1 MRSPSPFRA
10 LWGANALSNLADG
23 LVFVTMPLV
32 GAGLTD
38 DPRGVAGLATTYAL
52 VRLLVALPVGVYVD
66 RLERRTLIVVANLL
80 RGVAVLGL
88 AVSIQSGVASLA
100 VLYAIMAVVGVL
112 ESAADGAAVAVLPS
126 IVPGDRLDRANARIT
141 GTQLVADEFVG
152 PPLGG
157 ILFALAAAV
166 PVYAT
171 GGLWVAAGAVALA
184 LPRRARDVPLASP
197 ATDAPP
203 SVFREAA
210 EGVRWLAGHRVVG
223 SLALLGGLA
232 SVGYMLPFSVLVLF
246 AGERLGLDAAGYGV
260 LLAARALGGLAGSAI
275 AAPLRARLGS
285 RWTIAAALALGAASL
300 AGLALTRDPIVA
312 GILLA
317 LYILHA
323 VVWSIC
329 ATTLRQRLVP
339 ADLLGAWA
347 RPAGSSAS
355 WASRRDPR
363 WAARSRP
370 RRSRCRRSR
379 GPSSSRDARRSRSSR
394 SADRSTAPRRPSP
407 RSAAAPP
414 RARR

>member
-1 MRSPSPFRA
+1 MRSTSPFRA
-10 LWGANALSNLADG
+10 LWGASALSNLADG

-32 GAGLTD
+32 AAGLTD

-66 RLERRTLIVVANLL
+66 RLDRRTLIVVANAL

-88 AVSIQSGVASLA
+88 AVCIQSGVASLA
-100 VLYAIMAVVGVL
+100 VLYAVMAVVGVL

-126 IVPGDRLDRANARIT
+126 IVPRDRFDRANARIT

-184 LPRRARDVPLASP
+184 LPRRARDASVPADP
-197 ATDAPP
+197 TDPPP

-210 EGVRWLAGHRVVG
+210 AGVRWLAGHRVVG
-223 SLALLGGLA
+223 SLALIGGLA

-260 LLAARALGGLAGSAI
+260 LLAASALGGLAGSAI

-285 RWTIAAALALGAASL
+285 RWTITSALGLGAASL
-300 AGLALTRDPIVA
+300 AGLAVTRDPIVA
-312 GILLA
+312 GALLA

-323 VVWSIC
+323 VVWGIC
-329 ATTLRQRLVP
+329 ATSLRQRLVP
-339 ADLLGAWA
+339 ADLLGRVGAA
-347 RPAGSSAS
+347 GRVVSLLGLAAGSALGGVL
-355 WASRRDPR
+355 ATAGIALPTVAGAIVFTACAVLAGVALRR
-363 WAARSRP
+363 AT
-370 RRSRCRRSR
+370 
-379 GPSSSRDARRSRSSR
+379 DAEG
-394 SADRSTAPRRPSP
+394 
-407 RSAAAPP
+407 
-414 RARR
+414 

>member
-1 MRSPSPFRA
+1 VRSTSPFRA

-32 GAGLTD
+32 AAGLTD

-66 RLERRTLIVVANLL
+66 RLDRRTLIVVANAL

-88 AVSIQSGVASLA
+88 AVAIQSGVASLA
-100 VLYAIMAVVGVL
+100 VLYAVMAVVGVL

-126 IVPGDRLDRANARIT
+126 LVPRDRLDRANARIT

-184 LPRRARDVPLASP
+184 LPRRTREVPLAAETAV
-197 ATDAPP
+197 ATAPP

-223 SLALLGGLA
+223 SLALIGGLA

-246 AGERLGLDAAGYGV
+246 AGERLGLDAVGYGV
-260 LLAARALGGLAGSAI
+260 LLAASALGGLAGSGI
-275 AAPLRARLGS
+275 AAPLRTRLGS
-285 RWTIAAALALGAASL
+285 RWTITVALTLGAASL
-300 AGLALTRDPIVA
+300 AGLAVTRDPFIA
-312 GILLA
+312 GVLLA

-339 ADLLGAWA
+339 ADLLGRVGAA
-347 RPAGSSAS
+347 GRVVSLLGLAAGSALGGVLATSGIALPTV
-355 WASRRDPR
+355 AG
-363 WAARSRP
+363 AVVFTGCAVLAVVALRP
-370 RRSRCRRSR
+370 TT
-379 GPSSSRDARRSRSSR
+379 DAE
-394 SADRSTAPRRPSP
+394 A
-407 RSAAAPP
+407 
-414 RARR
+414 

>member
-1 MRSPSPFRA
+1 VRRTSPFRA

-32 GAGLTD
+32 AAGLTD
-38 DPRGVAGLATTYAL
+38 DPRLVAGLATTYAL
-52 VRLLVALPVGVYVD
+52 VRLVVALPVGVHVD
-66 RLERRTLIVVANLL
+66 RLDRRTLLVVANAL
-80 RGVAVLGL
+80 RGFAVLGL

-100 VLYAIMAVVGVL
+100 VLYAVMAVVGVL

-126 IVPGDRLDRANARIT
+126 IVPRDRLDRANARIT

-184 LPRRARDVPLASP
+184 LPRRARDASVPADP
-197 ATDAPP
+197 TDPPP

-210 EGVRWLAGHRVVG
+210 AGVRWLAGHRVVG
-223 SLALLGGLA
+223 SLALIGGLA

-260 LLAARALGGLAGSAI
+260 LLAASALGGLAGSAI

-285 RWTIAAALALGAASL
+285 RWTITSALGLGAASL
-300 AGLALTRDPIVA
+300 AGLAVTRDPIVA
-312 GILLA
+312 GALLA

-323 VVWSIC
+323 VVWGIC
-329 ATTLRQRLVP
+329 ATSLRQRLVP
-339 ADLLGAWA
+339 ADLLGRVGAA
-347 RPAGSSAS
+347 GRVVSLLGLAAGSALGGVL
-355 WASRRDPR
+355 ATAGIALPTVAGAIVFTACAVLAGVALRR
-363 WAARSRP
+363 AT
-370 RRSRCRRSR
+370 
-379 GPSSSRDARRSRSSR
+379 DAEG
-394 SADRSTAPRRPSP
+394 
-407 RSAAAPP
+407 
-414 RARR
+414 

>member
-1 MRSPSPFRA
+1 MRSTSPFGA

-32 GAGLTD
+32 AAGLTD

-52 VRLLVALPVGVYVD
+52 VRLVVALPVGVYVD
-66 RLERRTLIVVANLL
+66 RLDRRTLIVVANAL
-80 RGVAVLGL
+80 RGAAVLGL

-100 VLYAIMAVVGVL
+100 VLYAVMAVVGVL

-126 IVPGDRLDRANARIT
+126 IVPRDRLDRANARIT

-157 ILFALAAAV
+157 LLFALAAAA

-184 LPRRARDVPLASP
+184 LPRRTRDVPLASE
-197 ATDAPP
+197 ATGAPP

-210 EGVRWLAGHRVVG
+210 AGVRWLAGHRVVG
-223 SLALLGGLA
+223 SLALIGGLA

-246 AGERLGLDAAGYGV
+246 ARDRLGLDAAGYGV
-260 LLAARALGGLAGSAI
+260 LLAASALGGLAGSAI

-285 RWTIAAALALGAASL
+285 RWTITAALTLGAASL
-300 AGLALTRDPIVA
+300 AGLAVARDPIVA

-329 ATTLRQRLVP
+329 ATSLRQRLVP
-339 ADLLGAWA
+339 GELLGRVGAA
-347 RPAGSSAS
+347 GRVASLLGLAAGSALGG
-355 WASRRDPR
+355 ALATAGIALPTV
-363 WAARSRP
+363 AGAVVFAG
-370 RRSRCRRSR
+370 CALLAVVALR
-379 GPSSSRDARRSRSSR
+379 GPV
-394 SADRSTAPRRPSP
+394 DR
-407 RSAAAPP
+407 AAA
-414 RARR
+414 A

>member
-1 MRSPSPFRA
+1 MRRTSPFRA

-32 GAGLTD
+32 AAGLTD
-38 DPRGVAGLATTYAL
+38 DPRLVAGLATTYAL
-52 VRLLVALPVGVYVD
+52 VRLGVALPVGVHVD
-66 RLERRTLIVVANLL
+66 RLDRRTLLVVANAL
-80 RGVAVLGL
+80 RGFAVLGL

-100 VLYAIMAVVGVL
+100 VLYAVMAVVGVL

-126 IVPGDRLDRANARIT
+126 IVPRDRLDRANARIT

-184 LPRRARDVPLASP
+184 LPRRARDASVPADP
-197 ATDAPP
+197 TDPPP

-210 EGVRWLAGHRVVG
+210 AGVRWLAGHRVVG
-223 SLALLGGLA
+223 SLALIGGLA

-260 LLAARALGGLAGSAI
+260 LLAASALGGLAGSAI

-285 RWTIAAALALGAASL
+285 RWTITSALGLGAASL
-300 AGLALTRDPIVA
+300 AGLAVTRDPIVA
-312 GILLA
+312 GALLA

-323 VVWSIC
+323 VVWGIC
-329 ATTLRQRLVP
+329 ATSLRQRLVP
-339 ADLLGAWA
+339 ADLLGRVGAA
-347 RPAGSSAS
+347 GRVVSLLGLAAGSALGGVL
-355 WASRRDPR
+355 ATAGIALPTVAGAIVFTACAVLAGVALRR
-363 WAARSRP
+363 AT
-370 RRSRCRRSR
+370 
-379 GPSSSRDARRSRSSR
+379 DAEG
-394 SADRSTAPRRPSP
+394 
-407 RSAAAPP
+407 
-414 RARR
+414 

>member
-1 MRSPSPFRA
+1 MRSTSPFGA

-32 GAGLTD
+32 AAGLTD

-66 RLERRTLIVVANLL
+66 RLDRRTLIVVANLL
-80 RGVAVLGL
+80 RGAAVLGL

-100 VLYAIMAVVGVL
+100 VLYAVMAVVGVL

-126 IVPGDRLDRANARIT
+126 IVPRDRLDRANARIT

-184 LPRRARDVPLASP
+184 LPRRARDIPPVPEVP
-197 ATDAPP
+197 AAPP

-210 EGVRWLAGHRVVG
+210 AGVRWLAGHRVVG
-223 SLALLGGLA
+223 SLALIGGLA

-260 LLAARALGGLAGSAI
+260 LLAASALGGLAGSAI

-285 RWTIAAALALGAASL
+285 RWTITAALALGAASL
-300 AGLALTRDPIVA
+300 AGLAVTRDAVVA
-312 GILLA
+312 GVLLA

-329 ATTLRQRLVP
+329 ATSLRQRLVP
-339 ADLLGAWA
+339 ADLLGRVGAA
-347 RPAGSSAS
+347 GRVVSLLGLAAGSALGGVL
-355 WASRRDPR
+355 A
-363 WAARSRP
+363 
-370 RRSRCRRSR
+370 
-379 GPSSSRDARRSRSSR
+379 
-394 SADRSTAPRRPSP
+394 TAGIALPTV
-407 RSAAAPP
+407 AGAI
-414 RARR
+414 

>member
-1 MRSPSPFRA
+1 MRSPSPFA
-10 LWGANALSNLADG
+10 GLWGANALSNLADG

-32 GAGLTD
+32 AAGLTD

-66 RLERRTLIVVANLL
+66 RLDRRTLIVVANAL

-100 VLYAIMAVVGVL
+100 VLYAVMAVVGVL

-126 IVPGDRLDRANARIT
+126 IVPAGRLDRANARIT

-184 LPRRARDVPLASP
+184 LPRRTRDVPLASA
-197 ATDAPP
+197 ATGAPP
-203 SVFREAA
+203 SLFREAA
-210 EGVRWLAGHRVVG
+210 EGVRWLARHRVVG

-260 LLAARALGGLAGSAI
+260 LLAASALGGLAGSAI
-275 AAPLRARLGS
+275 AAPLGARLGS
-285 RWTIAAALALGAASL
+285 RWTITAALTLGAASL
-300 AGLALTRDPIVA
+300 AGLAVTRDPIVA

-339 ADLLGAWA
+339 ADLLGRVGAA
-347 RPAGSSAS
+347 GRVVSLLGLAAGSALGGVLATAGIELPTVAGAVVFAGCAVLAVVALRGSVD
-355 WASRRDPR
+355 RDP
-363 WAARSRP
+363 AA
-370 RRSRCRRSR
+370 
-379 GPSSSRDARRSRSSR
+379 
-394 SADRSTAPRRPSP
+394 
-407 RSAAAPP
+407 
-414 RARR
+414 

>member
-1 MRSPSPFRA
+1 MRRPSPFA
-10 LWGANALSNLADG
+10 GLWGANALSNLADG

-32 GAGLTD
+32 AAGLTD

-52 VRLLVALPVGVYVD
+52 VRLLVALPVGVHVD
-66 RLERRTLIVVANLL
+66 RLDRRTLIVVANAL

-88 AVSIQSGVASLA
+88 AASIQSGVASLA
-100 VLYAIMAVVGVL
+100 ALYAVMAVVGVL

-126 IVPGDRLDRANARIT
+126 IVPASRLDRANARIA

-157 ILFALAAAV
+157 ILFALAAAW

-184 LPRRARDVPLASP
+184 LPRRVDP
-197 ATDAPP
+197 APPAPGPRP

-210 EGVRWLAGHRVVG
+210 AGVRWLAGHRTVG
-223 SLALLGGLA
+223 SLALVGGLA
-232 SVGYMLPFSVLVLF
+232 SAGYMLPFSVLVLF

-260 LLAARALGGLAGSAI
+260 LLAVSALGGLAGSAI
-275 AAPLRARLGS
+275 AAPLRARVGS
-285 RWTIAAALALGAASL
+285 RWTITAALALGAATL
-300 AGLALTRDPIVA
+300 AGLAVTRDPVVA

-339 ADLLGAWA
+339 ADLLGRVGAA
-347 RPAGSSAS
+347 GRVVSLLGLAAGSAL
-355 WASRRDPR
+355 
-363 WAARSRP
+363 
-370 RRSRCRRSR
+370 
-379 GPSSSRDARRSRSSR
+379 GGVL
-394 SADRSTAPRRPSP
+394 
-407 RSAAAPP
+407 AAAGIVLPTVAGAVVFAGCALLAALALRGTVAAGGDPP
-414 RARR
+414 ADGD

>member
-260 LLAARALGGLAGSAI
+260 LLPPARSGASPDPRSPRRCALASAPAGPSRPPSRWAPR
-275 AAPLRARLGS
+275 ASPGSPLRGIRSSPGSCSPSTSCTRWSGASARPRSGS
-285 RWTIAAALALGAASL
+285 GSSRRIS
-300 AGLALTRDPIVA
+300 
-312 GILLA
+312 
-317 LYILHA
+317 
-323 VVWSIC
+323 S
-329 ATTLRQRLVP
+329 
-339 ADLLGAWA
+339 GAWA

>member
-1 MRSPSPFRA
+1 MRSTSPFRA

-32 GAGLTD
+32 AAGLTD

-66 RLERRTLIVVANLL
+66 RLDRRTLIVVADAL

-88 AVSIQSGVASLA
+88 AVSIQSGVASLS
-100 VLYAIMAVVGVL
+100 VLYAVMAVVGVL

-126 IVPGDRLDRANARIT
+126 IVPAGRLDRANARIT

-184 LPRRARDVPLASP
+184 LPRRTRDVPPSSEAP
-197 ATDAPP
+197 GAPP

-223 SLALLGGLA
+223 SLALIGGLA

-246 AGERLGLDAAGYGV
+246 VDQRLGLDAAGYGV
-260 LLAARALGGLAGSAI
+260 LLAVSALGGLAGSAI

-285 RWTIAAALALGAASL
+285 CWTIMAALVLGARSLAALAV
-300 AGLALTRDPIVA
+300 TRDPIVA

-329 ATTLRQRLVP
+329 ATSLRQRLVP
-339 ADLLGAWA
+339 GDLLGRVGSAGRVVSLVGLA
-347 RPAGSSAS
+347 AGSALGGVL
-355 WASRRDPR
+355 ATVGIALPTI
-363 WAARSRP
+363 AGAVVFTG
-370 RRSRCRRSR
+370 CAVLAVVALR
-379 GPSSSRDARRSRSSR
+379 GAGEATS
-394 SADRSTAPRRPSP
+394 
-407 RSAAAPP
+407 
-414 RARR
+414 

>member
-1 MRSPSPFRA
+1 MRRTSPFRA

-32 GAGLTD
+32 AAGLTD
-38 DPRGVAGLATTYAL
+38 DPRLVAGLATTYAL
-52 VRLLVALPVGVYVD
+52 VRLVVALPVGVHVD
-66 RLERRTLIVVANLL
+66 RLDRRTLLVVANAL
-80 RGVAVLGL
+80 RGFAVLGL

-100 VLYAIMAVVGVL
+100 VLYAVMAVVGVL

-126 IVPGDRLDRANARIT
+126 IVPRDRLDRANARIT

-184 LPRRARDVPLASP
+184 LPRRARDASVPADP
-197 ATDAPP
+197 TDPPP

-210 EGVRWLAGHRVVG
+210 AGVRWLAGHRVVG
-223 SLALLGGLA
+223 SLALIGGLA

-260 LLAARALGGLAGSAI
+260 LLAASALGGLAGSAI

-285 RWTIAAALALGAASL
+285 RWTITSALGLGAASL
-300 AGLALTRDPIVA
+300 AGLAVTRDPIVA
-312 GILLA
+312 GALLA

-323 VVWSIC
+323 VVWGIC
-329 ATTLRQRLVP
+329 ATSLRQRLVP
-339 ADLLGAWA
+339 ADLLGRVGAA
-347 RPAGSSAS
+347 GRVVSLLGLAAGSALGGVL
-355 WASRRDPR
+355 ATAGIALPTVAGAIVFTACAVLAGVALRR
-363 WAARSRP
+363 AT
-370 RRSRCRRSR
+370 
-379 GPSSSRDARRSRSSR
+379 DAEG
-394 SADRSTAPRRPSP
+394 
-407 RSAAAPP
+407 
-414 RARR
+414 

>member
-1 MRSPSPFRA
+1 MRSPSPFGA

-23 LVFVTMPLV
+23 LVFVTLPLV
-32 GAGLTD
+32 AAELTD
-38 DPRGVAGLATTYAL
+38 DPRAVAGLATAYAL

-66 RLERRTLIVVANLL
+66 RLDRRTLLVAANVLL
-80 RGVAVLGL
+80 GAAVLAL
-88 AVSIQSGVASLA
+88 AVSIQAGVASLA
-100 VLYAIMAVVGVL
+100 VLDAVMAVVGVL

-126 IVPGDRLDRANARIT
+126 IVPEGRLDRANARIA

-184 LPRRARDVPLASP
+184 LPRRVDPAPLP
-197 ATDAPP
+197 AEPRS

-210 EGVRWLAGHRVVG
+210 AGVRWLAGHRVVG
-223 SLALLGGLA
+223 SLALIGGLA

-246 AGERLGLDAAGYGV
+246 ARDRLGLDAAGYGV
-260 LLAARALGGLAGSAI
+260 LLAASALGGLAGSAI

-285 RWTIAAALALGAASL
+285 RWTVTAALALGAASL
-300 AGLALTRDPIVA
+300 AGLAVTRDPIVA

-339 ADLLGAWA
+339 ADLLGRVGAA
-347 RPAGSSAS
+347 GRVVSLLGLAAGSALGGLL
-355 WASRRDPR
+355 ATAGIALPTV
-363 WAARSRP
+363 AGAVVFAG
-370 RRSRCRRSR
+370 CAVLAVVALR
-379 GPSSSRDARRSRSSR
+379 GSVN
-394 SADRSTAPRRPSP
+394 RRPT
-407 RSAAAPP
+407 A
-414 RARR
+414 

>member
-1 MRSPSPFRA
+1 MRSPSPFGA

-32 GAGLTD
+32 AAGLTD

-52 VRLLVALPVGVYVD
+52 VRLLVALPAGVYVD
-66 RLERRTLIVVANLL
+66 RLDRRTLIVVANAL

-88 AVSIQSGVASLA
+88 AVAIQSGVASLA
-100 VLYAIMAVVGVL
+100 VLYAVMAVVGVL

-246 AGERLGLDAAGYGV
+246 AGERLGLDAVGYGV
-260 LLAARALGGLAGSAI
+260 LLAASALGGLAGSAI

-285 RWTIAAALALGAASL
+285 RRTITAARALGAASL
-300 AGLALTRDPIVA
+300 GGLAVTRDPIVA

-339 ADLLGAWA
+339 ADLLGRVGAA
-347 RPAGSSAS
+347 GRVVGFLGLAAGSALGGALATSGIALPTV
-355 WASRRDPR
+355 AGAVVFLGCAVLAVVALRGAADVDRRF
-363 WAARSRP
+363 
-370 RRSRCRRSR
+370 
-379 GPSSSRDARRSRSSR
+379 
-394 SADRSTAPRRPSP
+394 
-407 RSAAAPP
+407 
-414 RARR
+414 

>member
-1 MRSPSPFRA
+1 VRSTSPFRA

-32 GAGLTD
+32 AAGLTD

-66 RLERRTLIVVANLL
+66 RLDRRTLIVVANAL

-88 AVSIQSGVASLA
+88 AVAIQSGGASLA
-100 VLYAIMAVVGVL
+100 ALYAVMAVVGVL

-126 IVPGDRLDRANARIT
+126 LVPGDGLDRANARIT

-184 LPRRARDVPLASP
+184 LPRRMREVPLASETAV
-197 ATDAPP
+197 ATAPP

-223 SLALLGGLA
+223 ALALIGGLA

-260 LLAARALGGLAGSAI
+260 LLAASALGGLGGSAI

-285 RWTIAAALALGAASL
+285 RWTITAALTLGAASL
-300 AGLALTRDPIVA
+300 AGLAVTRDPVVA
-312 GILLA
+312 GVLLA

-339 ADLLGAWA
+339 QELLGRVGAA
-347 RPAGSSAS
+347 GRVVSLLGLAAGSALGGALATSGIALPTVAGAVVFAACGLVAVVALGGS
-355 WASRRDPR
+355 VDRDP
-363 WAARSRP
+363 AA
-370 RRSRCRRSR
+370 
-379 GPSSSRDARRSRSSR
+379 G
-394 SADRSTAPRRPSP
+394 
-407 RSAAAPP
+407 
-414 RARR
+414 

>member
-1 MRSPSPFRA
+1 VRSPSPFRA

-32 GAGLTD
+32 AAGLTD

-66 RLERRTLIVVANLL
+66 RLDRRTLIVVANAL

-88 AVSIQSGVASLA
+88 AVSIQSGIASLA
-100 VLYAIMAVVGVL
+100 VLYAVMAVVGVL

-126 IVPGDRLDRANARIT
+126 IVPRDRLDRANARIT

-184 LPRRARDVPLASP
+184 LPRRVDPAASLP
-197 ATDAPP
+197 GSRP

-210 EGVRWLAGHRVVG
+210 AGVRWLAGHRVVG
-223 SLALLGGLA
+223 SLALIGGLA

-260 LLAARALGGLAGSAI
+260 LLAASALGGLAGSAI

-285 RWTIAAALALGAASL
+285 RGTITAALALGAVMVPREPRRACCSRSTSCMPRSGAS
-300 AGLALTRDPIVA
+300 ARPR
-312 GILLA
+312 
-317 LYILHA
+317 
-323 VVWSIC
+323 C
-329 ATTLRQRLVP
+329 ASGSCPRSSS
-339 ADLLGAWA
+339 GAWA
-347 RPAGSSAS
+347 RRAGWSACS
-355 WASRRDPR
+355 ASRRDPR
-363 WAARSRP
+363 WAACSRP
-370 RRSRCRRSR
+370 RGSRSRRSR
-379 GPSSSRDARRSRSSR
+379 ERSSSRDARCSRSWR
-394 SADRSTAPRRPSP
+394 CADPSTGIRRPSP

-414 RARR
+414 RAPR

>member
-1 MRSPSPFRA
+1 VRSPSPFGA

-23 LVFVTMPLV
+23 LVFVTLPLV
-32 GAGLTD
+32 AAELTD
-38 DPRGVAGLATTYAL
+38 DPRAVAGLATAYAL

-66 RLERRTLIVVANLL
+66 RLDRRTLLVAANVL
-80 RGVAVLGL
+80 RGAAVLAL
-88 AVSIQSGVASLA
+88 AVSIQAGVASLV
-100 VLYAIMAVVGVL
+100 VLYAVMAVVGVL

-126 IVPGDRLDRANARIT
+126 IVPEGRLDRANARIA

-184 LPRRARDVPLASP
+184 LPRRVDPGPLTAEPRS
-197 ATDAPP
+197 

-210 EGVRWLAGHRVVG
+210 AGVRWLAGHRVVG
-223 SLALLGGLA
+223 SLALIGGLA

-246 AGERLGLDAAGYGV
+246 ARDRLGLDAAGYGV
-260 LLAARALGGLAGSAI
+260 LLAASALGGLAGSAI

-285 RWTIAAALALGAASL
+285 RWTITAALALGAASL
-300 AGLALTRDPIVA
+300 AGLAVTRDPLVA

-339 ADLLGAWA
+339 ADLLGRVGAA
-347 RPAGSSAS
+347 GRVVSLLGLAAGSALGGLL
-355 WASRRDPR
+355 ATVGIALPTVAGAIVFAGCAVLAAVALRGCADADP
-363 WAARSRP
+363 AA
-370 RRSRCRRSR
+370 
-379 GPSSSRDARRSRSSR
+379 
-394 SADRSTAPRRPSP
+394 
-407 RSAAAPP
+407 
-414 RARR
+414 

>member
-1 MRSPSPFRA
+1 MRSPSPYGA

-23 LVFVTMPLV
+23 LVFVTLPLV
-32 GAGLTD
+32 AAELTD
-38 DPRGVAGLATTYAL
+38 DPRAVAGLATAYAL

-66 RLERRTLIVVANLL
+66 RLDRRTLLVAANVL
-80 RGVAVLGL
+80 RGAAVLAL
-88 AVSIQSGVASLA
+88 AVSIQAGVASLV
-100 VLYAIMAVVGVL
+100 VLYAVMAVVGVL

-126 IVPGDRLDRANARIT
+126 IVPEGRLDRANARIA

-184 LPRRARDVPLASP
+184 LPRRVDPAPLSAEPRS
-197 ATDAPP
+197 

-210 EGVRWLAGHRVVG
+210 AGVRWLAGHRVVG
-223 SLALLGGLA
+223 SLALIGGLA

-246 AGERLGLDAAGYGV
+246 ARDRLGLDAAGYGV
-260 LLAARALGGLAGSAI
+260 LLAASALGGLAGSAI

-285 RWTIAAALALGAASL
+285 RWTVTAALALGAASL
-300 AGLALTRDPIVA
+300 AGLAVTRDPIVA

-339 ADLLGAWA
+339 ADLLGRVGAA
-347 RPAGSSAS
+347 GRVVSLLGLAAGSALGGLL
-355 WASRRDPR
+355 ATVGIALPTVAGAVVFTGC
-363 WAARSRP
+363 AAVAAVAL
-370 RRSRCRRSR
+370 
-379 GPSSSRDARRSRSSR
+379 GG
-394 SADRSTAPRRPSP
+394 SADADP
-407 RSAAAPP
+407 AV
-414 RARR
+414 

>member
-1 MRSPSPFRA
+1 MRSPSQFRA

-32 GAGLTD
+32 AAGLTD

-66 RLERRTLIVVANLL
+66 RLDRRTLIVVANAL

-88 AVSIQSGVASLA
+88 AVSIQSGIASLA
-100 VLYAIMAVVGVL
+100 VLYAVMAVVGVL

-126 IVPGDRLDRANARIT
+126 IVPRDRLDRANARIT

-157 ILFALAAAV
+157 ILFALAAAA

-171 GGLWVAAGAVALA
+171 GGLWVAAGAVTLA
-184 LPRRARDVPLASP
+184 LPRRVDPAASLP
-197 ATDAPP
+197 GSRP

-210 EGVRWLAGHRVVG
+210 AGVRWLAGHRVVG
-223 SLALLGGLA
+223 SLALIGGLA

-260 LLAARALGGLAGSAI
+260 LLAASALGGLAGSAI

-285 RWTIAAALALGAASL
+285 RGTITAALALGAASL
-300 AGLALTRDPIVA
+300 AGLAVTRDPVVA
-312 GILLA
+312 GVLLA

-323 VVWSIC
+323 AVWGIC
-329 ATTLRQRLVP
+329 ATSLRQRLVP
-339 ADLLGAWA
+339 AELLGRVGAA
-347 RPAGSSAS
+347 GRVVSLLGLAAGSALGGVL
-355 WASRRDPR
+355 ATAGIALPTVAGAVVFAGCAVLAVVALRGPVDRDP
-363 WAARSRP
+363 AA
-370 RRSRCRRSR
+370 
-379 GPSSSRDARRSRSSR
+379 
-394 SADRSTAPRRPSP
+394 
-407 RSAAAPP
+407 
-414 RARR
+414 

>member
-1 MRSPSPFRA
+1 VRSPSPFGA

-32 GAGLTD
+32 AAGLTD

-66 RLERRTLIVVANLL
+66 RLDRRTLIVVANAL

-88 AVSIQSGVASLA
+88 AVAIQSGVASLA
-100 VLYAIMAVVGVL
+100 VLYAVMAVVGVL

-210 EGVRWLAGHRVVG
+210 EGVFWLAGHRVVG

-260 LLAARALGGLAGSAI
+260 LLAASALGGLAGSAI

-285 RWTIAAALALGAASL
+285 RWTITAALTLGAASL
-300 AGLALTRDPIVA
+300 AGLAVTREPIVA
-312 GILLA
+312 GVLLA

-339 ADLLGAWA
+339 ADLLGRVGAA
-347 RPAGSSAS
+347 GRVVSLVGLAAGSALGGVLATSGIALPTV
-355 WASRRDPR
+355 AGAVVFAGC
-363 WAARSRP
+363 AALAVVALRP
-370 RRSRCRRSR
+370 TS
-379 GPSSSRDARRSRSSR
+379 DAE
-394 SADRSTAPRRPSP
+394 A
-407 RSAAAPP
+407 
-414 RARR
+414 